1 MNWTQTPIT
10 QLLGMTYPILQAP
23 MAGAG
28 LSSLAA
34 AVAHEGLLGA
44 IPCASLAPEQLT
56 QEVEQFRAANKA
68 PINLNFFA
76 HKAPPDDTRSQ
87 ARWHAALAPYFSELG
102 ASVDD
107 IRPASGR
114 APFNAAMCERLE
126 ALRPEVVSFHFGL
139 PEPALMQR
147 VKSSGAK
154 VIASATTVE
163 EAVWLELHGC
173 DAIIA
178 QGYEA
183 GGHRGNFLDTD
194 MSTQPG
200 TFALVPQVVDAVSL
214 PVIAAGGIADGRGI
228 VAALALGASAVQ
240 IGSAFLRCPQ
250 ATVAAVHR
258 QALLRSNASSTAVT
272 NVFTGRPARGI
283 VNRLMRELGPLS
295 PLAPAFPTAGGA
307 LAPLRKLAES
317 QGRGDF
323 QPLWCGQA
331 AALAPV
337 MDAGE
342 LARWL
347 ISDTENQLQR
357 FFGR

>member
-10 QLLGMTYPILQAP
+10 QLFGIRYPILQAP

-28 LSSLAA
+28 LSSLAS
-34 AVAHEGLLGA
+34 AVAREGLLGA
-44 IPCASLAPEQLT
+44 IPCASLTPDQMAR
-56 QEVEQFRAANKA
+56 EVEQFRAAGAA

-76 HKAPPDDTRSQ
+76 HQTPPDDATSH
-87 ARWHAALAPYFSELG
+87 ARWQAALAPYFSELG
-102 ASVDD
+102 AD
-107 IRPASGR
+107 INDIQPATGR
-114 APFNAAMCERLE
+114 APFNEAMCDRVE

-147 VKSSGAK
+147 VRASGAK
-154 VIASATTVE
+154 VIASATTVK
-163 EAVWLELHGC
+163 EAVWLEQHGC

-258 QALLRSNASSTAVT
+258 QALLTTDASSTAVT

-283 VNRLMRELGPLS
+283 VNRLMREIGPLS
-295 PLAPAFPTAGGA
+295 TLAPAFPTAGGA
-307 LAPLRKLAES
+307 LAPLRKRAES
-317 QGRGDF
+317 QGKGDF

-357 FFGR
+357 FIGR